1 MDRELDRQFVRRRR
15 AGRLARVAVVV
26 LVLVGLLLALPE
38 WLTPSIRRVELRTAT
53 VAKGDLEA
61 VLAASGVVVPASES
75 VLSCP
80 LEARVV
86 RILKHAGELV
96 KEGDEIVELDTTA
109 ARLDLERLE
118 DRIAKNL
125 NEQEQLKLDSEQKI
139 GDLEGRLESGKAD
152 LEVVEYQA
160 GQRRKLHAQGLLSEE
175 ALKGSEAE
183 LKKSKIALA
192 QLERALASERKTTQ
206 ARLQGLELDQ
216 RMLTKDRDEA
226 RRQLDLATTRSQR
239 SGVLTWVI
247 AQEGATVQR
256 GEVLAKVANLDSF
269 RLEATISDVHAG
281 RLAIGQ
287 PVRVMAD
294 QRTLV
299 GHVSQLFPTI
309 ENGAVK
315 FLVELENPSDEALRS
330 QLRVDVFVVTGTVH
344 DRLIIK
350 RGAFA
355 RDGSADVVFVVRG
368 NEAIR
373 RNVRLGL
380 SGQDG
385 FEVIDGLDEG
395 DEIILNDMRD
405 YNHLQRIRLK

>member
-1 MDRELDRQFVRRRR
+1 MDRELDTQFVRRRL
-15 AGRLARVAVVV
+15 AGRLARVALVV

-38 WLTPSIRRVELRTAT
+38 WLTPSIRRVELRTAA
-53 VAKGDLEA
+53 VARGDLEA
-61 VLAASGVVVPASES
+61 VLSASGVVVPSSES

-96 KEGDEIVELDTTA
+96 KEGDEIIELDTTA

-118 DRIAKNL
+118 DRMAKNL
-125 NEQEQLKLDSEQKI
+125 NEQEQLKLDSEQKLA
-139 GDLEGRLESGKAD
+139 DLEGRLESGKAD

-175 ALKGSEAE
+175 TLKGSEAE
-183 LKKSKIALA
+183 LKKTKIGLA
-192 QLERALASERKTTQ
+192 QLDRALASERKTTQ

-226 RRQLDLATTRSQR
+226 RRQLELATTRSQR

-281 RLAIGQ
+281 RLAVGQ
-287 PVRVMAD
+287 PVRVMAAE
-294 QRTLV
+294 RPLA
-299 GHVSQLFPTI
+299 GHVSQLLPTI

-315 FLVELENPSDEALRS
+315 FLVELENASDASLRS